1 MMLSVKSASL
11 AALVAIAA
19 FSVPALAQRD
29 PAFDAARA
37 SGQVGEKV
45 DGYVGIVGA
54 ETTELRRIVN
64 DINIKRRAVY
74 AERAQANNATIEE
87 YALTIG
93 CQQILKT
100 APGQKYQAPD
110 GSWQTRTSAP
120 PIRHPKCP

>member
-1 MMLSVKSASL
+1 MLSAKSASL
-11 AALVAIAA
+11 AALTAIAVLA
-19 FSVPALAQRD
+19 APALAQRD

-37 SGQVGEKV
+37 SGKVGEKV

-54 ETTELRRIVN
+54 ETPDLRRLVD

-74 AERAQANNATIEE
+74 AERAQANSATIEE

-100 APGQKYQAPD
+100 APGEKYQAPD
-110 GSWQTRTSAP
+110 GTWQTRTAAP

>member
-1 MMLSVKSASL
+1 MLNAKSASL
-11 AALVAIAA
+11 AALAAIAVLA
-19 FSVPALAQRD
+19 APALAQRD

-37 SGQVGEKV
+37 AGKIGEKV

-54 ETTELRRIVN
+54 ETTELRRIVD

-74 AERAQANNATIEE
+74 AERAQAKNATIEE

-100 APGQKYQAPD
+100 QPGEKYQAPD
-110 GSWQTRTSAP
+110 GSWQTRTAEP

>member
-1 MMLSVKSASL
+1 MLSAKSTRL
-11 AALVAIAA
+11 AVLVAIAA
-19 FSVPALAQRD
+19 LAVPASAQRD

-37 SGQVGEKV
+37 SGKVGEKV

-54 ETTELRRIVN
+54 ETTDLRRIVD
-64 DINIKRRAVY
+64 DINIRRRAVY

-93 CQQILKT
+93 CQQIAKT
-100 APGQKYQAPD
+100 TPGQKYQAPD
-110 GSWQTRTSAP
+110 GSWQTRTSEP

>member
-1 MMLSVKSASL
+1 MVSAKSASL
-11 AALVAIAA
+11 AVLFAITAL
-19 FSVPALAQRD
+19 SVPALAQRD

-54 ETTELRRIVN
+54 ETTELRRIVD

-74 AERAQANNATIEE
+74 AERAQAKNATIEE

-93 CQQILKT
+93 CQQILNT

-110 GSWQTRTSAP
+110 GSWQTRSSAP

>member
-1 MMLSVKSASL
+1 MLNAKSASL
-11 AALVAIAA
+11 AALAAIAVIA
-19 FSVPALAQRD
+19 APALAQRD

-37 SGQVGEKV
+37 AGKIGEKV

-54 ETTELRRIVN
+54 ETTELRRIVD

-74 AERAQANNATIEE
+74 AERAQATNATIEE

-100 APGQKYQAPD
+100 QPGEKYQAPD

-120 PIRHPKCP
+120 PIRHSKCP

>member
-1 MMLSVKSASL
+1 MLNAKSASL
-11 AALVAIAA
+11 AVLAAIAVLA
-19 FSVPALAQRD
+19 APALAQRD

-37 SGQVGEKV
+37 AGKIGEKV
-45 DGYVGIVGA
+45 DGYVGIVGT
-54 ETTELRRIVN
+54 ETTELRRIVD

-74 AERAQANNATIEE
+74 AERAQAKNATIEE

-100 APGQKYQAPD
+100 APGEKYQAPD

-120 PIRHPKCP
+120 PARHPKCP